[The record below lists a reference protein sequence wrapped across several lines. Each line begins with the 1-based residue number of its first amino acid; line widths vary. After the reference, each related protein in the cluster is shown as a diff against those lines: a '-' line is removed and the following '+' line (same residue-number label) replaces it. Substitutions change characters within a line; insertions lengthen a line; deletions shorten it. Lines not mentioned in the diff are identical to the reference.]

1 MSNLSTP
8 GSCHEDLAIGAVL
21 PADSM
26 DVHPAS
32 YCGSIIVPKDTND
45 GGQQSRAYENSV
57 LSAKSQSQSSRAT
70 HHSRNSSMVIRSF
83 TIPLATTKL
92 SWGRPVVADRLVIPP
107 GLAITGAAIGKKISV
122 PLNVLDSPRSPAP
135 KRKKNNQPDATDDH
149 LIESLTKGYD
159 QCSLPCEEVENPI
172 PVISL
177 AGSVSPAALPSI
189 SASASLL
196 PARTTSGRAAARKC
210 AQRLSRMIDMAH
222 EQEDG
227 EDRTRTFS
235 GSSRDATRQFED
247 EAYEDEDEGDGDDIN
262 NRDFRSVRKR
272 RKMAPCMCKCTWVL
286 TDGRTCP
293 KTTTRESDMRRH
305 VEETHQMAL
314 ESCCPHC
321 NARLSRPDAL
331 TRHMQ
336 QTARCIRIRL
346 SKIRELEKVSPR
358 KRSRR

>member
-1 MSNLSTP
+1 MSNLLTP
-8 GSCHEDLAIGAVL
+8 GSCHEDLAIGVV

-26 DVHPAS
+26 DVYPAS
-32 YCGSIIVPKDTND
+32 YCGSIIIPMDIND

-57 LSAKSQSQSSRAT
+57 LSAKSQSQSSRVT

-83 TIPLATTKL
+83 AVPLATTKL
-92 SWGRPVVADRLVIPP
+92 SRGRPVVADRLVIPP

-135 KRKKNNQPDATDDH
+135 RRKKNNQLNATDAH

-159 QCSLPCEEVENPI
+159 QCSLPCEEVENTI

-177 AGSVSPAALPSI
+177 AGSVSPTALPSI

-196 PARTTSGRAAARKC
+196 PAQTTSGRAAARKC
-210 AQRLSRMIDMAH
+210 AQRLSRMNDMAD

-227 EDRTRTFS
+227 EDARTFS
-235 GSSRDATRQFED
+235 GSSRGATRQFED
-247 EAYEDEDEGDGDDIN
+247 EAYEDEDDGDGDDIN

-272 RKMAPCMCKCTWVL
+272 RKLAPCMCKCTWVL

-346 SKIRELEKVSPR
+346 SKIRESEKVSPR